1 MDPFSFLNHY
11 NHDIQTLFL
20 CSLLVAII
28 CVTIYSRTILC
39 CWSCIFLILSLVS
52 SRAFPYLACHLRK
65 LCCRV
70 SITIVS
76 GCNTRQAIVSAC
88 NTWQNSQQRCVCVC
102 VCLVVMMKY
111 TTEKSMIWV
120 EKYYFALNRQEECWE
135 ISYLCN
141 FCLCFDVLNVLFLV
155 RACSPFSS

>member
-1 MDPFSFLNHY
+1 MKMDPFSFLNHY
-11 NHDIQTLFL
+11 NHDMQTLFL

-52 SRAFPYLACHLRK
+52 SRAFPYLARHYYVVEFQLLLFLVVIQGR
-65 LCCRV
+65 LLFLLVIRGRTV
-70 SITIVS
+70 
-76 GCNTRQAIVSAC
+76 N
-88 NTWQNSQQRCVCVC
+88 NNVCVC
-102 VCLVVMMKY
+102 VWLVVMMKY
-111 TTEKSMIWV
+111 ITETSMIWV